1 MDEPMHILM
10 VAARCYPFMGGI
22 ETHIQEVGPRLAARG
37 YTVDV
42 LTTDPSGEWP
52 AEENVHG
59 MQVRRVPAWP
69 RKLDLY
75 VAPGI
80 FDAIRRGSWDLIHF
94 QGYGTFVVPIGLLV
108 LATLRRDL
116 PFVLTFHSGGHS
128 SPLRNAVRGT
138 QQTLLRPLISKA
150 ERLIGVSNF
159 EADFFSARMGVPREN
174 FIVIPNGAAM
184 PTPSSNVKIDPNL
197 IVSSGRLERYK
208 GHHRVIAAMPDLIRR
223 VPAARLHIAG
233 GGPYEGA
240 LRALVASLGLE
251 KRVTIAA
258 IPGAER
264 QKLADLL
271 ASAGLFVLFSDYEAH
286 PVAVMEALSLR
297 RPVLVS
303 NTSGLGELAASG
315 LCRAI
320 PLDSSPQDLA
330 AAMAEE
336 LEARR
341 QIPDMALPDW
351 DDCTQALCEVYD
363 DIFNSR
369 LMKRPATGGM
379 AQRLPEAGAQCR

>member
-1 MDEPMHILM
+1 MRILM
-10 VAARCYPFMGGI
+10 VAARCHPFMGGI
-22 ETHIQEVGPRLAARG
+22 ETHIHEVGPRLVARG
-37 YTVDV
+37 YSVDV

-69 RKLDLY
+69 RKRDFY

-80 FDAIRRGSWDLIHF
+80 FDVIRRGSWDLIHF
-94 QGYGTFVVPIGLLV
+94 QGYGTFVVPIGLLA

-116 PFVLTFHSGGHS
+116 PFILTFHSGGHS
-128 SPLRNAVRGT
+128 SRLRNAVRGS
-138 QQTLLRPLISKA
+138 QQALLRPFLSRA
-150 ERLIGVSNF
+150 ERLIGVSRF
-159 EADFFSARMGVPREN
+159 EADFFSAKLNVPRDN
-174 FIVIPNGAAM
+174 FVVIPNGAAM
-184 PTPSSNVKIDPNL
+184 PAPSSNVSVDPNL

-208 GHHRVIAAMPDLIRR
+208 GHHRAIMAMPDLIRR
-223 VPAARLHIAG
+223 MPDARLHIAG
-233 GGPYEGA
+233 TGPYERD
-240 LRALVASLGLE
+240 LHALVGSLGLE

-258 IPGAER
+258 IPGSER

-303 NTSGLGELAASG
+303 HTSGLGELAADG

-320 PLDSSPQDLA
+320 PLDASSQDIA
-330 AAMAEE
+330 AAMANE

-351 DDCTQALCEVYD
+351 DDCTQALSEVYD
-363 DIFNSR
+363 DVFNTR
-369 LMKRPATGGM
+369 LMRRAPPKDPRR
-379 AQRLPEAGAQCR
+379 RLPEAEAQCR